1 MNKAKLKE
9 AEETFIRRYPG
20 GFSHPQMLALTK
32 KHKVEKM
39 KELAQNSFSQEA
51 FGQARDIIE
60 SMKKLVSQS
69 SLISL
74 FEKPKFKDCV
84 NSLKDGEK
92 EQLAHGLR
100 GFLHGDQEQGFEQMT
115 EVLRTYKLAK
125 WPLLTVYGIYYRPEV
140 EVFVKPTTAKGII
153 EYFELTSLKYSPSPT
168 FAFYKAF
175 REEITQMKQAVHP
188 SLQVDHAA
196 FCGFLMMTLEAQ
208 N

>member
-9 AEETFIRRYPG
+9 AEEKFIRRYPG

-32 KHKVEKM
+32 KHKVERM
-39 KELAQNSFSQEA
+39 KELAQKSFSPEA
-51 FGQARDIIE
+51 FGQAEAIVE

-74 FEKPKFKDCV
+74 FEKPKFRDCV
-84 NSLKDGEK
+84 SSLNDGDK

-100 GFLHGDQEQGFEQMT
+100 EFLHGDQEQGFEQMT
-115 EVLRTYKLAK
+115 GLLRVYKLAK

-153 EYFELTSLKYSPSPT
+153 EHFELTSLKYSPSPT
-168 FAFYKAF
+168 FAFYKKF
-175 REEITQMKQAVHP
+175 REEITQMRQAVHP

-196 FCGFLMMTLEAQ
+196 FCGFLMMTMETQ